1 MKPYLFAAIT
11 PFALI
16 AAFALALLPAE
27 LLNNGM
33 TSAGIPKDLRYAF
46 IAGMQ
51 TVLGFLGYAYVMAKV
66 AQWMSLNR
74 EKAGAIA
81 FWMALVLFAVVFG
94 FITLVWLVYGAGMGP
109 EVFYVVTQIGLLA
122 ILFHRFRPAL
132 GIDRTDS
139 AVRQTSGI
147 EGLLSG
153 AKRTCWPTTQGVRN

>member
-1 MKPYLFAAIT
+1 MGERPGKIRLMKPYLFAAIT

-122 ILFHRFRPAL
+122 ILFHRFRPANMA
-132 GIDRTDS
+132 RM
-139 AVRQTSGI
+139 
-147 EGLLSG
+147 
-153 AKRTCWPTTQGVRN
+153 